1 VNVLPQ
7 GETRARI
14 AETPPVV
21 IFLHAPKTGGTT
33 LVRIIERQCASGSVL
48 SLYDSSYG
56 EELAAYPSD
65 QIRHLRAVVGH
76 FYFGV
81 HAFIPRPSLYI
92 ILLRDPVDRVISH
105 YHFVRREPGHYL
117 HQAANE
123 LSLSEFVVACGVDE
137 PNNDQTRLLAGRY
150 QAEGNAP
157 CADDMLAAAKQNLR
171 EHVAVAGL
179 TEEFDRSL
187 LLMRRTFGWGTPFY
201 VRENVTKKSL
211 RREVVSP
218 ETRRVIEE
226 YNALDQEIYDD
237 ARSLFKERVRGQDAS
252 FQPEL
257 SRFRKLNSLYA
268 LTSNL
273 RRLANLNA
281 SSETR

>member
-1 VNVLPQ
+1 MNALPQ
-7 GETRARI
+7 GETMANT
-14 AETPPVV
+14 AKTPPVV

-33 LVRIIERQCASGSVL
+33 LVRIIERQFASGSVL
-48 SLYDSSYG
+48 NLYDSSYG
-56 EELAAYPSD
+56 EELAAYPAD
-65 QIRHLRAVVGH
+65 EIHRLRAVVGH

-81 HAFIPRPSLYI
+81 HAFIPRPSFYI
-92 ILLRDPVDRVISH
+92 TLLRDPVDRVISH

-123 LSLSEFVVACGVDE
+123 LSLREFVVACGADE

-157 CADDMLAAAKQNLR
+157 CAGDMLAAAKRNLR
-171 EHVAVAGL
+171 EHIAVVGL

-187 LLMRRTFGWGTPFY
+187 LLMRRTFGWGKPFY
-201 VRENVTKKSL
+201 VRENVTKKLS
-211 RREVVSP
+211 RRELVSP
-218 ETRRVIEE
+218 ETRSVIQD

-252 FQPEL
+252 FQHEL
-257 SRFRKLNSLYA
+257 NRFRKLNSLYV

-281 SSETR
+281 SSGTR